1 MRLASTAL
9 AMLLL
14 AAPATAQPATAQ
26 PATAADIIAKN
37 LAARGG
43 ETALAALKSVRFD
56 GKLVFP
62 GGFELT
68 YNETRANGAARVE
81 AALQGL
87 ALVQAYDDLPVPV
100 WHVDLYRLDQPAEAD
115 ALGLFETDAALI
127 IEWPQRLG
135 NRLPADALHL
145 MLEGSGDAPRRL
157 TWTAPPAWEGRWP
170 PPLPK

>member
-1 MRLASTAL
+1 MLTLAGEADTRAIGAAL
-9 AMLLL
+9 ARVLH
-14 AAPATAQPATAQ
+14 
-26 PATAADIIAKN
+26 
-37 LAARGG
+37 
-43 ETALAALKSVRFD
+43 
-56 GKLVFP
+56 P
-62 GGFELT
+62 GDT
-68 YNETRANGAARVE
+68 I
-81 AALQGL
+81 ALQGDLGAGKSTL
-87 ALVQAYDDLPVPV
+87 ARAILHALGWAGEVPSPTFTLVQAYDDLPVPV
-100 WHVDLYRLDQPAEAD
+100 WHVDLYRLDHPAEAD